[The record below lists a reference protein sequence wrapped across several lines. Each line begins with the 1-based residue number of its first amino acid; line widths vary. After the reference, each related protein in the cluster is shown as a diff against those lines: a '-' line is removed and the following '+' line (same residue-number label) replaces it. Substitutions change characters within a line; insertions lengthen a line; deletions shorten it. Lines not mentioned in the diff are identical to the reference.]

1 MLIKVLKQTNV
12 HFKRTIKMLICVNIV
27 LIFKVGLK
35 EVSKK
40 KIWKFF
46 DKIFHNN
53 FINRIKPDGIQA
65 TYLKL
70 ISFQ

>member
-12 HFKRTIKMLICVNIV
+12 HFKRMIKMLICVNIV

-40 KIWKFF
+40 KSRNFF

-53 FINRIKPDGIQA
+53 FINRIKPDGI
-65 TYLKL
+65 
-70 ISFQ
+70 